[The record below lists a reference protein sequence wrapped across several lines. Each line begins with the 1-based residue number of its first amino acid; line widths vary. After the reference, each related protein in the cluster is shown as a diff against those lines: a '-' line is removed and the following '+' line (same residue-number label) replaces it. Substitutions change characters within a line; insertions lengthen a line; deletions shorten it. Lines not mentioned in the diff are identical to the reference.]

1 MNNPYKKMD
10 KQLKETQNKYKNV
23 QTEFEDTL
31 QDVLDELNT
40 LNSQVIPTST
50 QNRLKRKYERY
61 RGFDLFVSSFIAYLI
76 TKKRITLE
84 EIAEAEILMAVDK
97 LYKQYDDINKSVFH
111 EYVKDGYENCLEDIK
126 KKRVKTNLEKIV
138 DKQLKSTANGS
149 TYKSYMSGRIISD
162 TQQIKKQA
170 MITMNQNKT
179 LYIKDFSK
187 ILERQNKQMLKTK
200 DNKFSGFM
208 EYQAEVMYNAGYKQA
223 CIDYGIEEVIFKGIK
238 DERQT
243 KMCGSLD
250 GQKFKVKGDN
260 TFRRYFDSEGGIK
273 EITVKGL
280 EQGIN
285 LPPILDFFHYCRSYI
300 VAIPKRKR

>member
-10 KQLKETQNKYKNV
+10 KQLKETQKKYKNA
-23 QTEFEDTL
+23 QTEFSDTL
-31 QDVLDELNT
+31 QGVFDELNT
-40 LNSQVIPTST
+40 LNSQVISTDT

-61 RGFDLFVSSFIAYLI
+61 RGFDLFVSSFIAYLV

-84 EIAEAEILMAVDK
+84 EITETEILIAVDK
-97 LYKQYDDINKSVFH
+97 LYKQYDDINKSVFP

-126 KKRVKTNLEKIV
+126 KKRVRTDIKKIIN
-138 DKQLKSTANGS
+138 KQLKSTANGS

-162 TQQIKKQA
+162 MQQIKKQA
-170 MITMNQNKT
+170 MVTMSQNKP
-179 LYIKDFSK
+179 LDIKDFMK

-200 DNKFSGFM
+200 DDKFSGFM

-223 CIDYGIEEVIFKGIK
+223 CEDYDVGEVMFIGIS
-238 DERQT
+238 DNRQT
-243 KMCGSLD
+243 EMCGSLD

-260 TFRRYFDSEGGIK
+260 TFRRYFDSEGGVK

-285 LPPILDFFHYCRSYI
+285 LPPINDHFHYCRSYI
-300 VAIPKRKR
+300 EAIY